1 MLAFV
6 FLSFLFLVICSLIC
20 VYRKISFLYHL
31 LCYDSHS
38 SSNRSRIVFVFIL
51 LLSRFVSPV
60 SARRLCQCL
69 CHCFVPNLVLFF
81 SVQTVVLMHF
91 VSLASLLT
99 YVPRQRVFFCHFC
112 LFLKGEKSCVCDWTV
127 SNHFR
132 VCECFF

>member
-1 MLAFV
+1 MSNIVLRLFLFAFV

-38 SSNRSRIVFVFIL
+38 SSNQSRIVFVFIL

-81 SVQTVVLMHF
+81 FFRSKLLSFDAFRFPCIIADLRPTTESIL
-91 VSLASLLT
+91 LSLLS
-99 YVPRQRVFFCHFC
+99 FFKRGKILC
-112 LFLKGEKSCVCDWTV
+112 L
-127 SNHFR
+127 
-132 VCECFF
+132 

>member
-1 MLAFV
+1 MSCVLRYLFLSAFV
-6 FLSFLFLVICSLIC
+6 FQSFLFLVICSLIC

-81 SVQTVVLMHF
+81 FRSKLLSFNAFRFPYFIADLRPTTESIL
-91 VSLASLLT
+91 LSLLS
-99 YVPRQRVFFCHFC
+99 FFKRGKILC
-112 LFLKGEKSCVCDWTV
+112 L
-127 SNHFR
+127 
-132 VCECFF
+132 

>member
-1 MLAFV
+1 MSCVLRYLFLFAFV

-38 SSNRSRIVFVFIL
+38 SSNQSRIVFVFIL

-81 SVQTVVLMHF
+81 FRSKLLSFNAFRFPCFIADLRPTTESIL
-91 VSLASLLT
+91 LSLLS
-99 YVPRQRVFFCHFC
+99 FFKRGKILC
-112 LFLKGEKSCVCDWTV
+112 L
-127 SNHFR
+127 
-132 VCECFF
+132 